1 MNKEK
6 MMTSAKT
13 LYTISRVAQKI
24 SLAAMIVLLIFSVSV
39 LVIKDEGFI
48 TNSKIMEFGNLEL
61 ELTDSA
67 LPAASIQ
74 RGRIAIGLAVI
85 ALICG
90 FGSYVLR
97 DVTLL
102 LAPIADGRPFES
114 GVSTRLRKLAILT
127 LIGGA
132 AIQLLQS
139 LGDLLLTN
147 AYHLTELFKEGMVQ
161 DVSVNFQFNFAFF
174 FVAMFIGLLSF
185 VFRYGEELQR
195 ESDETL

>member
-161 DVSVNFQFNFAFF
+161 NVSVNFQFNFAFF

>member
-48 TNSKIMEFGNLEL
+48 TDSKIMEFGNLEL